1 MKLEGLERLEKIS
14 TKRLM
19 VREILNNLGEGFYFS
34 KYELDINL
42 ALIIFTLFG
51 DKEMH
56 EAMNAKDIDWVVF
69 VDENYHLVEELKAG
83 EYKDIIEDILAEV
96 REGANKKAKYN
107 RSLAGAIEQIGN
119 FFTEENLKKVK
130 EAIDK
135 AKEE

>member
-19 VREILNNLGEGFYFS
+19 VKEILNNLGEGFYFS

-51 DKEMH
+51 NKEMH

-69 VDENYHLVEELKAG
+69 VDENYHLIEELREG
-83 EYKDIIEDILAEV
+83 EYKDILNEIIEEV
-96 REGANKKAKYN
+96 REGASKKAKYN

>member
-14 TKRLM
+14 TKRLI
-19 VREILNNLGEGFYFS
+19 VREILNNLGEGYYFS

-42 ALIIFTLFG
+42 ALLIFTLFG
-51 DKEMH
+51 DKEIH
-56 EAMNAKDIDWVVF
+56 EAMNAKDIDWISF
-69 VDENYHLVEELKAG
+69 VHDNYHLVEELKAG

-96 REGANKKAKYN
+96 REGAEKKAKYN

>member
-51 DKEMH
+51 NKEMH

-69 VDENYHLVEELKAG
+69 VDENYHLIEELKEG
-83 EYKDIIEDILAEV
+83 EYKDILNEIMEEV
-96 REGANKKAKYN
+96 KEGASKKAKYN
-107 RSLAGAIEQIGN
+107 CSLGGAMEQLSN
-119 FFTEENLKKVK
+119 FFSEENLKKVK
-130 EAIDK
+130 EAMEK

>member
-51 DKEMH
+51 NKEVH
-56 EAMNAKDIDWVVF
+56 EAMNAKDIDWISF
-69 VDENYHLVEELKAG
+69 VDDNYHLVEELKAG

>member
-51 DKEMH
+51 NKEMH

-69 VDENYHLVEELKAG
+69 VDENYHLIEELKAG

-96 REGANKKAKYN
+96 REGADKKAKYN

>member
-14 TKRLM
+14 TKRLI
-19 VREILNNLGEGFYFS
+19 VKEILNNLGEGFYFS

-51 DKEMH
+51 NKEMH

-69 VDENYHLVEELKAG
+69 VDENYHLIEELKEG
-83 EYKDIIEDILAEV
+83 EYKDILNEIIEEV
-96 REGANKKAKYN
+96 KEGASKKAKYN
-107 RSLAGAIEQIGN
+107 HSLGGAMEQLSN
-119 FFTEENLKKVK
+119 FFSEENLKKVK
-130 EAIDK
+130 EAIEK

>member
-14 TKRLM
+14 TKRLI
-19 VREILNNLGEGFYFS
+19 VKEILNNLGEGFYFS

-51 DKEMH
+51 NKEMH

-69 VDENYHLVEELKAG
+69 VDENYHLIEELKEG
-83 EYKDIIEDILAEV
+83 EYKDILNEIMEEV
-96 REGANKKAKYN
+96 KEGASKKAKYN
-107 RSLAGAIEQIGN
+107 RSLGGAMEQLSN
-119 FFTEENLKKVK
+119 FFSEENLKKVK
-130 EAIDK
+130 EAIEK

>member
-51 DKEMH
+51 NKEMH

-69 VDENYHLVEELKAG
+69 VDENYHLIEELKAG

-96 REGANKKAKYN
+96 REGAEKKAKYN

>member
-56 EAMNAKDIDWVVF
+56 EVMNAKDIDWVVF
-69 VDENYHLVEELKAG
+69 VDENYHLIEELKAG

-96 REGANKKAKYN
+96 REGAEKKAKYN

>member
-51 DKEMH
+51 NKEMH

-69 VDENYHLVEELKAG
+69 VDENYHLIEELKEG
-83 EYKDIIEDILAEV
+83 EYKDILNEIMEEV
-96 REGANKKAKYN
+96 KEGASKKAKYN
-107 RSLAGAIEQIGN
+107 RSFGGAMEQLSN
-119 FFTEENLKKVK
+119 FFSEENLKKVK
-130 EAIDK
+130 EAIEK

>member
-14 TKRLM
+14 TKRLI
-19 VREILNNLGEGFYFS
+19 VRELLNNLGEGYYYT
-34 KYELDINL
+34 KYEIDINF
-42 ALIIFTLFG
+42 ALLIFTLFG
-51 DKEMH
+51 DKEIH
-56 EAMNAKDIDWVVF
+56 EAMNAKDIDWISF
-69 VDENYHLVEELKAG
+69 VDDNYHLVEELKAG

-96 REGANKKAKYN
+96 REGAKKKAKYN

>member
-14 TKRLM
+14 TKRLI
-19 VREILNNLGEGFYFS
+19 VRELLNNLGEGYYYT
-34 KYELDINL
+34 KYEIDINF
-42 ALIIFTLFG
+42 ALLIFTLFG
-51 DKEMH
+51 DKEIH
-56 EAMNAKDIDWVVF
+56 ESMNAKDIDWVVF

-96 REGANKKAKYN
+96 REGAEKKAKYN

>member
-51 DKEMH
+51 NKEMH
-56 EAMNAKDIDWVVF
+56 EAMNAKDIDWISF
-69 VDENYHLVEELKAG
+69 VDDNYHLVEELKAG

-96 REGANKKAKYN
+96 REGAEKKAKYN

>member
-14 TKRLM
+14 TKRLI
-19 VREILNNLGEGFYFS
+19 VRELLNNLGEGYYYT
-34 KYELDINL
+34 KYEIDINF
-42 ALIIFTLFG
+42 ALLIFTLFG
-51 DKEMH
+51 NKEIH
-56 EAMNAKDIDWVVF
+56 EAMNGKDIDWISF

-83 EYKDIIEDILAEV
+83 EYKDIIEDILDEV
-96 REGANKKAKYN
+96 REGAKKKAKYN

-135 AKEE
+135 ANEE

>member
-69 VDENYHLVEELKAG
+69 VDENYHLIEELKAG
-83 EYKDIIEDILAEV
+83 EYKDIIEDILVEV
-96 REGANKKAKYN
+96 REGAEKKAKYN